1 MDVPGSEHPAR
12 PIPARLPIPAVPPIS
27 LLRLRG
33 VILNPALR
41 CPVCGGET
49 MRVTR
54 PRSLRAVM
62 ELLRVRYR
70 LCRHCMRTW
79 LSWR

>member
-1 MDVPGSEHPAR
+1 M
-12 PIPARLPIPAVPPIS
+12 S

-33 VILNPALR
+33 MILNARLA

-49 MRVTR
+49 MRVKR
-54 PRSLRAVM
+54 PWALRF
-62 ELLRVRYR
+62 LLDLLHLRYR

-79 LSWR
+79 VSRR

>member
-1 MDVPGSEHPAR
+1 MT
-12 PIPARLPIPAVPPIS
+12 

-33 VILNPALR
+33 VILNAALT

-49 MRVTR
+49 MRVKR
-54 PRSLRAVM
+54 PRGLRLVLD
-62 ELLRVRYR
+62 LLHLRYR

-79 LSWR
+79 VAAR